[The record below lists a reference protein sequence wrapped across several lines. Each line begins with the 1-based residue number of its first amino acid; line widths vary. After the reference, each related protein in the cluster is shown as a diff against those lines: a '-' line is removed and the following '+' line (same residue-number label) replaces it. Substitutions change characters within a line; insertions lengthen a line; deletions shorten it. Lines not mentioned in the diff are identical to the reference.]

1 MGEET
6 KEISYKAV
14 EQMNVPPSAVKRQIW
29 KTLQVS
35 NLFLST
41 LQSLYKNVQYLIRSK
56 GVQKE
61 AN

>member
-35 NLFLST
+35 NLFYL
-41 LQSLYKNVQYLIRSK
+41 LYNLYIKTYNI
-56 GVQKE
+56 
-61 AN
+61 